1 MKVVMLLDLSI
12 GRLYLPGATLV
23 FISFR
28 VWVDPRALVR
38 PEYKVNE
45 ESQRP

>member
-23 FISFR
+23 LISFR
-28 VWVDPRALVR
+28 AWVDPRALVQA
-38 PEYKVNE
+38 EK
-45 ESQRP
+45 